1 MSFFQIIGIFLVLV
15 GAVSVYFSAAV
26 KSLFF
31 GKKEKNESVT
41 FDMKENIIKI
51 AGIGIAIAGVL
62 MVMYL

>member
-1 MSFFQIIGIFLVLV
+1 MRILQIIGIIIVLI

-26 KSLFF
+26 KSMLF
-31 GKKEKNESVT
+31 GKKEKNENAA

-51 AGIGIAIAGVL
+51 VGVGIAIAGVL

>member
-1 MSFFQIIGIFLVLV
+1 MSILQIIGIVVVLI

-26 KSLFF
+26 KGLLY
-31 GKKEKNESVT
+31 GKEEKKENAT

-51 AGIGIAIAGVL
+51 VGVGIAIAGVL

>member
-1 MSFFQIIGIFLVLV
+1 MSVFQIIGIIIVLI
-15 GAVSVYFSAAV
+15 GAVAVYFSASV

-31 GKKEKNESVT
+31 GKKEKDENTS

-51 AGIGIAIAGVL
+51 VGVAIAIAGVL

>member
-1 MSFFQIIGIFLVLV
+1 MSVLQIIGIVVVLI

-26 KSLFF
+26 KGMLF
-31 GKKEKNESVT
+31 KNEEKDEKTT

-51 AGIGIAIAGVL
+51 VGVGIAIAGVL